1 MYTELLTDELSLELW
16 FYTLLLPNSFYLFQC
31 MHTLTLSVSAIH
43 NITNSRHK
51 TVSMSLYVPMH
62 IIIIDPGN
70 SLKDII
76 GKKAKR
82 ILI

>member
-31 MHTLTLSVSAIH
+31 MHTLKLSVISVH

-51 TVSMSLYVPMH
+51 TVS
-62 IIIIDPGN
+62 
-70 SLKDII
+70 
-76 GKKAKR
+76 
-82 ILI
+82 